1 MKITFLGLLAI
12 VAVGVILAVLHQ
24 RNQQKP
30 NSGPDHS
37 NDEGQ

>member
-12 VAVGVILAVLHQ
+12 VAVGVILIALYQ
-24 RNQQKP
+24 RNQQNP
-30 NSGPDHS
+30 NPGTDQS